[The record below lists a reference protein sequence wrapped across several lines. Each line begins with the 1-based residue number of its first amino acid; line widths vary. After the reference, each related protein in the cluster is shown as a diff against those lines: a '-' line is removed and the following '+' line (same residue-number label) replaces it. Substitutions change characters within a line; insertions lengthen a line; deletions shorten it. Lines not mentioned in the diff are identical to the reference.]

1 LIDESTGLFIP
12 EPQLPP
18 NASEAEIW
26 LNEQSRI
33 IRAAAIN
40 EAARREII
48 KKRIRNY
55 LKMDPALKAQQEEQ
69 DRKEEEQERKLLNLA
84 FATYDPEAEDA
95 SAKLYQALENSRFAV
110 VRAEYFHCYGEFET
124 GGNADWKQRM
134 KRLAY
139 QKLFLLNRT
148 GPSFKRIMARK
159 NQIVAKKKAH
169 LDKKLANT
177 ANTETMDTGP

>member
-1 LIDESTGLFIP
+1 MIDESTGLFLP

-33 IRAAAIN
+33 IRVAAIN

-48 KKRIRNY
+48 KKRIRSY
-55 LKMDPALKAQQEEQ
+55 LKMDPALKAEQEEQ

-95 SAKLYQALENSRFAV
+95 SVKLYQALEKSRFAV

-134 KRLAY
+134 KRLAH
-139 QKLFLLNRT
+139 QELFLLNRT

-159 NQIVAKKKAH
+159 NQIIAKKKAH
-169 LDKKLANT
+169 LDKKLAYT
-177 ANTETMDTGP
+177 ANTEAMDTGP

>member
-1 LIDESTGLFIP
+1 MIDESTGLFIP
-12 EPQLPP
+12 GPQLPP

-40 EAARREII
+40 EAARRERI
-48 KKRIRNY
+48 KKRLHYY
-55 LKMDPALKAQQEEQ
+55 LKMDPALKSQQEEQ
-69 DRKEEEQERKLLNLA
+69 DKEEEKLERKLLNLA

-95 SAKLYQALENSRFAV
+95 SAKLYQALENSRFAIN
-110 VRAEYFHCYGEFET
+110 RAECFHCYGKFET

-134 KRLAY
+134 KRLAH
-139 QKLFLLNRT
+139 QELFLLNRT
-148 GPSFKRIMARK
+148 GPSFKRIMARR

-169 LDKKLANT
+169 LKKKLANT
-177 ANTETMDTGP
+177 ANTDAMDTGL